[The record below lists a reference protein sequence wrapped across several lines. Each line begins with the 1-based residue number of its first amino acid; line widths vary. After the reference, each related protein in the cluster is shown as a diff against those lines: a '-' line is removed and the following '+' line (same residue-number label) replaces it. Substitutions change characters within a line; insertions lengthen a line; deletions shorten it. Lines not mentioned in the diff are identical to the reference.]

1 MQNYITVEPV
11 QLFYGIMAMVSS
23 VVRDHLF
30 IEKVCQVHLNYSSNI
45 CSNLSQNK
53 EIKDEVQEIVTEL
66 EIIDGTLVAI
76 PAVVFSLFMGS
87 WSDRNGRKFLL
98 ILPFIGNIIAFLV
111 YILNYYFFFEL
122 GIYNLLWGSSVGMF
136 GGYVCLNIGLYGYIA
151 DVSTITSRTTRLSY
165 LNGITSLSFVI
176 GSAIGGQLFNAM
188 HNYYIIFGISI
199 GFGILGIIYSI
210 FFVKESIIPKEESEE
225 TNRGLFDLYHV
236 KECFK
241 TATKDRSTFYPRF
254 GVIILVLHFASMM
267 FCLNT
272 SHYDYLLMVNKFDWG
287 VHDFSNFLIVTR
299 IVRFVGLL
307 LLLPL
312 LSSVFHIRDEAIT
325 LFGTILTCL
334 SYLIIALG
342 QSSILMFVA
351 VVFQFNSI
359 VTVSIRSQCTKA
371 TSPEEVGKVFAVIAL
386 GQSLVPLVSN
396 PLFGLVYRETLTT
409 FPGAYLII
417 VCAFL
422 LVACVGAAYLYNFK
436 RRNSHVNMS

>member
-1 MQNYITVEPV
+1 MQNLYTVEPV

-23 VVRDHLF
+23 V
-30 IEKVCQVHLNYSSNI
+30 
-45 CSNLSQNK
+45 NK

-371 TSPEEVGKVFAVIAL
+371 TSPEEYPI
-386 GQSLVPLVSN
+386 P
-396 PLFGLVYRETLTT
+396 
-409 FPGAYLII
+409 YLDSYTER
-417 VCAFL
+417 L
-422 LVACVGAAYLYNFK
+422 
-436 RRNSHVNMS
+436 